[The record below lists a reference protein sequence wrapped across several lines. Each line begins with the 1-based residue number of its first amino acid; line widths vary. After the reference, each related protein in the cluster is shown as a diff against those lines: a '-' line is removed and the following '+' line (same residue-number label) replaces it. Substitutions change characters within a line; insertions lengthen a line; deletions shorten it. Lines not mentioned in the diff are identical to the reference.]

1 MAMKISELYPKK
13 EETGL
18 TIQLTLH
25 EWQLSAITGGFR
37 YIDSRKKDS
46 PVGKFAEDEKR
57 WDIDIESAC
66 AERAYAKVSE
76 QYYDS
81 GIGTYKAPDVG
92 NVQVRHTVLDYG
104 KLILRDGDDPNEPY
118 ALMTGRAPNLTYRG
132 WLLGVELKVEKYH
145 ANPHNKGWL
154 WWAPQ
159 PDLHS
164 GFPPPF

>member
-1 MAMKISELYPKK
+1 MKISELYPKK

-25 EWQLSAITGGFR
+25 ES
-37 YIDSRKKDS
+37 
-46 PVGKFAEDEKR
+46 
-57 WDIDIESAC
+57 
-66 AERAYAKVSE
+66 